1 MRGVLWLAGLFA
13 VAVLAA
19 LFAGNNHNSVTL
31 FWAPY
36 RVDLSFNLV
45 LLLLVLGFALLHGAL
60 QALGGLLRIP
70 QQARRWRMAQR
81 ERALYSALLEA
92 LTLLVAGRFVRSR
105 KAAERV
111 LAMEDAIR
119 LGDDSALPFGTRLRC
134 MTHLLA
140 AESAHAV
147 QDRSVRDRHLEQALG
162 SCTGRD
168 AQEALD
174 GVRLRAARWAFDD
187 RNAAQSLQWLEQL
200 AQGTARRTLA
210 LRLRFKAARQGGQ
223 SALALD
229 TARLLTKHRAFSEL
243 AGASIARGLALELV
257 RSAHDAAQLQRAW
270 DGLDPAEQ
278 AMPDVALEAAQR
290 LVQLQGSTAVAQSWL
305 LPVWRRAASAADAPD
320 LSLPQ
325 RLHLVEVLEELFGL
339 EQEATVTQWLQ
350 SIGQAQ
356 QRQPRE
362 ALWVYLEGV
371 ACARLQLWGK
381 AQQLLKQSSAALPA
395 GSALQRRA
403 WTHLGLLA
411 EARGDEAAALQAYK
425 AAAKT

>member
-1 MRGVLWLAGLFA
+1 MRGVLWLAALFA

-36 RVDLSFNLV
+36 RIDLSFNLV
-45 LLLLVLGFALLHGAL
+45 LLLLVLGFALMHGAL

-81 ERALYSALLEA
+81 ERALYNALLEA

-111 LAMEDAIR
+111 LAMEEAIR
-119 LGDDSALPFGTRLRC
+119 LSDDAALPFGTRLRC

-147 QDRSVRDRHLEQALG
+147 QDRSVRDAHLEQALG

-174 GVRLRAARWAFDD
+174 GVRLRAARWSFDD

-210 LRLRFKAARQGGQ
+210 LRLRFKAARLGGQ
-223 SALALD
+223 TELALD

-243 AGASIARGLALELV
+243 AGASIVRGLALEWV
-257 RSAHDAAQLQRAW
+257 RSAHDGTQLLRVW
-270 DGLDPAEQ
+270 DSLDPSEQ
-278 AMPDVALEAAQR
+278 SMPDVALEAAYR
-290 LVQLQGSTAVAQSWL
+290 LLQLQGSTAMAQAWL
-305 LPVWRRAASAADAPD
+305 LPVWRNAASETHAS
-320 LSLPQ
+320 SLNALQ
-325 RLHLVEVLEELFGL
+325 RQRLVEVLEELFGL

-350 SIGQAQ
+350 SIVQAQ

-381 AQQLLKQSSAALPA
+381 AQQLLKQSTTGLPA
-395 GSALQRRA
+395 GSPLQRRA
-403 WTHLGLLA
+403 WNHLGLLA
-411 EARGDEAAALQAYK
+411 QAHGDDAAALQAYK
-425 AAAKT
+425 AAAKS